1 VFFPFLK
8 KDIALVLIM
17 QNKYYPIVL
26 VTGTGKEM
34 RFKMVKNPAEYEAFC
49 TRHLKPGMALKEI
62 KTLSA
67 LYTEKMD
74 ALSSFE
80 KWKSCRS

>member
-1 VFFPFLK
+1 MFFPFLE

-26 VTGTGKEM
+26 VAGTGKEM
-34 RFKMVKNPAEYEAFC
+34 RFKMVKSPAEYESFC
-49 TRHLKPGMALKEI
+49 IRHLKPGMTLKEI

-67 LYTEKMD
+67 LYQEKKE
-74 ALSSFE
+74 ALGSFE
-80 KWKSCRS
+80 KWKACRN